1 MTAPG
6 GSDLPPQGYPGGT
19 RTTMQSP
26 LDNLPNLLTC
36 LRVALVPV
44 VAVVILTTPDEWV
57 VGAVVFAIAA
67 VTDALDGHIAR
78 ARGCISSFGTFM
90 DPVADKL
97 LIGAALIALTAVGR
111 ASVLLPVVI
120 IAREVAV
127 TVLRLH
133 ARSHRLEISAS
144 PLGKA
149 KMALQVAMVVSLM
162 ALTTDTTWV
171 QGLVYITVGM
181 TIFSGLDYF
190 AAYRRAMRP
199 VRARAVPI
207 VTERI

>member
-1 MTAPG
+1 VSRVRRPAP
-6 GSDLPPQGYPGGT
+6 SDRSL
-19 RTTMQSP
+19 
-26 LDNLPNLLTC
+26 LDSLPNILTC

-44 VAVVILTTPDEWV
+44 VAVVILGDPDEWV
-57 VGAVVFAIAA
+57 ACGIIFGLASI
-67 VTDALDGHIAR
+67 TDALDGNIAR
-78 ARGCISSFGTFM
+78 ARGCVSKFGTFM

-97 LIGAALIALTAVGR
+97 LVGAALVALAAVGR

-133 ARSHRLEISAS
+133 ARGHRLEISAS
-144 PLGKA
+144 PLGKT
-149 KMALQVAMVVSLM
+149 KMALQVAMVLSLM
-162 ALTTDTTWV
+162 ALTTETTWV

-181 TIFSGLDYF
+181 TILSGLDYY

-207 VTERI
+207 ATERI

>member
-1 MTAPG
+1 VSRP
-6 GSDLPPQGYPGGT
+6 SRD
-19 RTTMQSP
+19 RRERSW
-26 LDNLPNLLTC
+26 LDSVPNALTC

-44 VAVVILTTPDEWV
+44 VALVILTDPDEWQ
-57 VGAVVFAIAA
+57 AAIAVFALASI
-67 VTDALDGHIAR
+67 TDALDGNIAR
-78 ARGCISSFGTFM
+78 ARGCVSRFGTFM

-97 LIGAALIALTAVGR
+97 LVGAALISLTVVDR
-111 ASVLLPVVI
+111 ASVLLPIVI

-127 TVLRLH
+127 TALRLH

-144 PLGKA
+144 PLGKT

-181 TIFSGLDYF
+181 TILSGLDYF

-199 VRARAVPI
+199 VRARPVPI
-207 VTERI
+207 ATERI

>member
-1 MTAPG
+1 VSRPARAPRER
-6 GSDLPPQGYPGGT
+6 SW
-19 RTTMQSP
+19 
-26 LDNLPNLLTC
+26 LDSVPNALTC

-44 VAVVILTTPDEWV
+44 VAVVILMDPDEWV
-57 VGAVVFAIAA
+57 AAIAIFA
-67 VTDALDGHIAR
+67 LASITDALDGNIAR
-78 ARGCISSFGTFM
+78 ARGCVSRFGTFM

-97 LIGAALIALTAVGR
+97 LVGAALIALTAVGR
-111 ASVLLPVVI
+111 ASVLLPIVI
-120 IAREVAV
+120 ITREVAV
-127 TVLRLH
+127 TALRLH

-144 PLGKA
+144 PLGKT

-181 TIFSGLDYF
+181 TILSGLDYF

-199 VRARAVPI
+199 VRARPVPI